1 MQRMSMKIV
10 LPVNKNVKSDQ
21 IWEKEYDI
29 DCQIMNLYLR
39 YRDMS
44 MILLLFVTDEYALL
58 GVISI
63 STLKIS
69 HPKIKMKVVHV
80 NFK

>member
-1 MQRMSMKIV
+1 MRRMSMKIV
-10 LPVNKNVKSDQ
+10 LPVNKNVKIDQ

-29 DCQIMNLYLR
+29 DCQIMNLYWR

-63 STLKIS
+63 STLEI
-69 HPKIKMKVVHV
+69 
-80 NFK
+80 

>member
-1 MQRMSMKIV
+1 
-10 LPVNKNVKSDQ
+10 
-21 IWEKEYDI
+21 
-29 DCQIMNLYLR
+29 MNLYWR

-63 STLKIS
+63 SSLKILS
-69 HPKIKMKVVHV
+69 PKLKMKMVHV
-80 NFK
+80 DIKCGHVNCNELLRTW